1 MKLLKTVFKA
11 IQWIKN
17 NSLLSPSV
25 PFSPSE
31 SCVSSFLLMELM
43 WDHQMFLS
51 EFLNAVTLSSVKTF
65 RVLSEN
71 GGKSDSSVQECV
83 FQIVL

>member
-1 MKLLKTVFKA
+1 
-11 IQWIKN
+11 
-17 NSLLSPSV
+17 
-25 PFSPSE
+25 
-31 SCVSSFLLMELM
+31 
-43 WDHQMFLS
+43 MFLS
-51 EFLNAVTLSSVKTF
+51 VFLNAVTLSSVKTF